1 MIRALRVGKVWSSTP
16 YFSHMNAL
24 RTPLRAVSFVLFAAA
39 VASTG
44 CKSAPAKQ
52 GQPEF
57 EAANNPIDT
66 FATDVGFGNSPAAT
80 AVAKKFAVRLKKL
93 EADSFTGGKDGE
105 KDSFTQGNFL
115 TYCEMNGNDVVFL
128 VQAPNLDGYEG
139 DVRKTLLQIAWQSA
153 QEASG
158 KPADKNLVVALRG
171 KLLFGAIGKGKATAV
186 APAPEMGTSVEESEL
201 YPYFATTPAKS

>member
-1 MIRALRVGKVWSSTP
+1 
-16 YFSHMNAL
+16 MNAL
-24 RTPLRAVSFVLFAAA
+24 RSPLRAVSYVLFGAALA
-39 VASTG
+39 ASG

-57 EAANNPIDT
+57 EAANNTIDT
-66 FATDVGFGNSPAAT
+66 FSTDVGFGNSPAAT
-80 AVAKKFAVRLKKL
+80 ALAKKFAVRLKKL
-93 EADSFTGGKDGE
+93 EADSFTGGKDDA

-115 TYCEMNGNDVVFL
+115 TYCEVNGGDVVFL

-139 DVRKTLLQIAWQSA
+139 DVRKTLFQLAWQSA

-171 KLLFGAIGKGKATAV
+171 KMLFGAIGKGKANAT

-201 YPYFATTPAKS
+201 YPYFAASPVKS

>member
-1 MIRALRVGKVWSSTP
+1 MNAPWSPRRALTL
-16 YFSHMNAL
+16 A
-24 RTPLRAVSFVLFAAA
+24 LFAAA
-39 VASTG
+39 VGATG

-57 EAANNPIDT
+57 EAANNTIDT
-66 FATDVGFGNSPAAT
+66 FSTDVGFGNSPAAV

-105 KDSFTQGNFL
+105 KDTFTRGNFL

-139 DVRKTLLQIAWQSA
+139 EVRQTLFQIAWQSA

-171 KLLFGAIGKGKATAV
+171 KLLFGAIGKGKATAL
-186 APAPEMGTSVEESEL
+186 APTPEMGTSVEESEL